1 MVGSFVSSGLITQV
15 EADQIL
21 ALAEDYQ
28 SRAQQIGY
36 SNEIPATWIET
47 IRTEAP

>member
-1 MVGSFVSSGLITQV
+1 MVGSFVSSGLITQA

-36 SNEIPATWIET
+36 SQGV
-47 IRTEAP
+47 TEQMVLRVREEM

>member
-1 MVGSFVSSGLITQV
+1 MVGSFVSSGLITQA

-36 SNEIPATWIET
+36 STV
-47 IRTEAP
+47 TEQMILRVREAA